1 MPEAAGL
8 VSSSIANAVKSAV
21 SSAVI
26 VERHVSGGVDGII
39 WDHSGAHG
47 LSIYYP
53 ATRYSSAFAPYTSGS
68 IYRMSADGRWDE
80 FLQWS
85 LPGTQRGMFGTRASF
100 RLTGGTTFVFK
111 RICLPAAGAQVKSLF
126 FPAVDGPPGENIN

>member
-1 MPEAAGL
+1 
-8 VSSSIANAVKSAV
+8 V

-26 VERHVSGGVDGII
+26 IERHASGVVDGSI
-39 WDHSGAHG
+39 WNHSGAHG

-85 LPGTQRGMFGTRASF
+85 LPGTQRGMHGTRASF
-100 RLTGGTTFVFK
+100 RLTAADNLGTFIFKHFVY
-111 RICLPAAGAQVKSLF
+111 LPLVRK
-126 FPAVDGPPGENIN
+126 